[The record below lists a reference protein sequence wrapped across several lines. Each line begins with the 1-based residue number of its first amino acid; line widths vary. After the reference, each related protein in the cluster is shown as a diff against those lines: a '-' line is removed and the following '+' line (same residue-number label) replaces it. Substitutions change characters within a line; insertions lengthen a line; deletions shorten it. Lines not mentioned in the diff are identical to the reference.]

1 MKNEDIDRVVAI
13 HLLSFQGFFLSF
25 LGPRF
30 LSLYYL
36 GICSAPEG
44 IGFVYLNSAGK
55 PVGFVANL
63 SNLWEYLFLK

>member
-1 MKNEDIDRVVAI
+1 MIREANRGDIRDIVEI
-13 HLLSFQGFFLSF
+13 HLESFQGFFLSF

-44 IGFVYLNSAGK
+44 IGFVCFEFSR
-55 PVGFVANL
+55 
-63 SNLWEYLFLK
+63 